1 MPPNNGMKLL
11 AGFDDMPQPT
21 NGLSAS
27 AQRLIKMGLP
37 DQWDPD
43 KITLA
48 ANDLRVILS
57 SFEKYPEEHLNLQNA
72 IVRQDFREAR
82 EIAKRVGVT
91 EQDLSAG
98 GGQLWGVVVVIVI
111 AAAVLLE
118 HD

>member
-1 MPPNNGMKLL
+1 MKLV
-11 AGFDDMPQPT
+11 AGFDEMPQDT
-21 NGLSAS
+21 NGVTAT

-72 IVRQDFREAR
+72 IARQDFREAR
-82 EIAKRVGVT
+82 AIAKKVGIT
-91 EQDLSAG
+91 EQDLSAS
-98 GGQLWGVVVVIVI
+98 GGQLWGVVIVIAI